1 MNTDDEDRMFINDN
15 EKWSAAWHVR
25 EAENE
30 ILLRPDSANTHALIA
45 IAKALIWM
53 ADADT

>member
-30 ILLRPDSANTHALIA
+30 ILR
-45 IAKALIWM
+45 
-53 ADADT
+53 